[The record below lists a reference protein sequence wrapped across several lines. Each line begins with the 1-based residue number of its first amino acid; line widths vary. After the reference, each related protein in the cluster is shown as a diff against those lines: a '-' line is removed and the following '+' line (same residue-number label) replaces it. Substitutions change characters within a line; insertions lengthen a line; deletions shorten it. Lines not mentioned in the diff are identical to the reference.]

1 MNIDFH
7 THGLVSKRVEFD
19 RELFLQGIEFAKET
33 GLDAILLSEHF
44 NAKGFNEI
52 YSFLRNNFDYV
63 GDCYVVNGVFVFPAL
78 EVNVEGKGHVILS
91 GNRDNIELVH
101 NSLEP
106 YFHKESFINIKEL
119 LDLADSYNL
128 LKIGAHPFRR
138 GQKLYMQD
146 KEQLKRLDFVDL
158 NAKDI
163 YKRGLMAVREEL
175 QIFSNEIAAKII
187 TGSDSH
193 YPIQLGSIY
202 TRLNKKCETIKEI
215 KEVVEKEQY
224 AIEMS
229 KSFIL
234 RIKAAKY
241 SKRSYIKQLNKYN

>member
-7 THGLVSKRVEFD
+7 THGLVSKRVDFD
-19 RELFLQGIEFAKET
+19 RELFLQGIEFAKEV

-52 YSFLRNNFDYV
+52 YRFLRNNFDYV

-78 EVNVEGKGHVILS
+78 EVNIEGKGHVILS

-138 GQKLYMQD
+138 GQKLYMQN

-193 YPIQLGSIY
+193 YPVQLGSIY
-202 TRLNKKCETIKEI
+202 TNLNKKCETIKEI

-224 AIEMS
+224 TIEMS